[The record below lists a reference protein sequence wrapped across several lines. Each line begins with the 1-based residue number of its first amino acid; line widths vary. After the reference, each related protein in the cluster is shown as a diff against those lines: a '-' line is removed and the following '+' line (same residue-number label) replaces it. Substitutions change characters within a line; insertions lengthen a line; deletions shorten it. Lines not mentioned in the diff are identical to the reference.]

1 MSDVKQDEFENHK
14 SPQKDKTEVERK
26 ETLTH
31 KIHTYWPQE
40 IRIQS
45 VPFFLLTIVL
55 SAFRYMASDYLFDI
69 FKFYVRLPSSYLK
82 KSLKISMG

>member
-1 MSDVKQDEFENHK
+1 MSDVTKQDEFENHK
-14 SPQKDKTEVERK
+14 SLQKDKTEVERK

-45 VPFFLLTIVL
+45 LFFI
-55 SAFRYMASDYLFDI
+55 
-69 FKFYVRLPSSYLK
+69 
-82 KSLKISMG
+82 